1 MDKRFHQAHKEALW
15 AVALT
20 VLYLLGWVI
29 TAYLSDNDI
38 GITGLPHWFE
48 LSCILLPV
56 AFIMLCWGMVKFLF
70 RNIPLD
76 DPENE

>member
-29 TAYLSDNDI
+29 TAYLSDNGI
-38 GITGLPHWFE
+38 GIMGLPHWFE

-56 AFIMLCWGMVKFLF
+56 VFIMLCWGMVKFLF

-76 DPENE
+76 GPENE